1 MRVPLDPVDSFLV
14 NHRMH
19 SGRTGKMFAYEW
31 DNVAPDIM
39 SLAKGLGGGFPIGA
53 ILSSKEASKGM
64 VPGTHGSTF
73 GGNYLACVAARTVLN
88 HISQPNFFCFPT
100 YLKFK

>member
-1 MRVPLDPVDSFLV
+1 MGTINKKPTKSVKNPGIIS
-14 NHRMH
+14 N
-19 SGRTGKMFAYEW
+19 KAAKA
-31 DNVAPDIM
+31 NVAPDIM

-73 GGNYLACVAARTVLN
+73 GGNYLACVSSLTVLN
-88 HISQPNFFCFPT
+88 HISQPNF
-100 YLKFK
+100 LKNVSNRLF